1 VSLSPIAPPT
11 PVSAGASAP
20 ASAAPRA
27 STTFPNTIVDQTTTA
42 VPPPGYTQ
50 TVTTQEDGSVTT
62 VTDNASG
69 VPVDTIFTTATMN
82 GADVGATGPSV
93 NVWA

>member
-1 VSLSPIAPPT
+1 MPSI
-11 PVSAGASAP
+11 PVSAGASAKP
-20 ASAAPRA
+20 ASAAPA
-27 STTFPNTIVDQTTTA
+27 ADSSFPNRIVDRTTTS

-50 TVTTQEDGSVTT
+50 TVTMQADGAVTT

-69 VPVDTIFTTATMN
+69 VAVDTTFTTSTMN
-82 GADVGATGPSV
+82 GADVGLPPPSV